1 MTQPIQVVVI
11 DDHPLFSEGVARS
24 LTEIGRFEVVGEGST
39 ADDAVRLTRE
49 KSPDIILLDISMPG
63 GGLNAMLP
71 SSAIARR
78 RRSCCLPPLRTAK
91 IWLPP

>member
-11 DDHPLFSEGVARS
+11 DDHPLFREGVARS
-24 LTEIGRFEVVGEGST
+24 LTEIGGFEVVGEGST

-49 KSPDIILLDISMPG
+49 KSPDIVLLDISMPG
-63 GGLNAMLP
+63 GGL
-71 SSAIARR
+71 SAIAPILGHRPSQ
-78 RRSCCLPPLRTAK
+78 RSCCLPPLRTAK